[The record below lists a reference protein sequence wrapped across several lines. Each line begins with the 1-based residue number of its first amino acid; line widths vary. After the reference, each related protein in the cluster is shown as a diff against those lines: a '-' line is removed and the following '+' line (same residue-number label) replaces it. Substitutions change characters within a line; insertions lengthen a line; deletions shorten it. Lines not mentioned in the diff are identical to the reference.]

1 VIETALGMWG
11 AKITFV
17 DRLPARERGS
27 SLLRVQ
33 RSALVSTRLTLALV
47 LSVAGVACSKPTPGE
62 VLFLKLEEKQFFK
75 YAGGNAEKLRAEIRE
90 KGWPAIFGESGR
102 VFPSEGGLVLAKGG
116 VSRFIERLRPFL
128 EAQSVKVPEL
138 KDEVKQQSY
147 TLLVDGAPLPIWTPE
162 DLSRELGLQ
171 PGITGGLAVARSV
184 ALVNK
189 LLEGAGSQER
199 AYAIHSGTALSVM
212 FLTDD
217 LMAVIKADP
226 LAVPKY
232 IPYRP
237 TVDFPSFGQPQ

>member
-1 VIETALGMWG
+1 MWG
-11 AKITFV
+11 AKITFPEC
-17 DRLPARERGS
+17 LLAGEPGS
-27 SLLRVQ
+27 SLPRVK
-33 RSALVSTRLTLALV
+33 RSAFVAVRLALALAIGGAV
-47 LSVAGVACSKPTPGE
+47 TTCSKPTPGE

-90 KGWPAIFGESGR
+90 KGWPALFGESGR

-128 EAQSVKVPEL
+128 EAQSVKVPQL
-138 KDEVKQQSY
+138 KDDLKQQSY
-147 TLLVDGAPLPIWTPE
+147 TLLIDGAPLPIWTGD

-189 LLEGAGSQER
+189 LLEGAGSLER
-199 AYAIHSGTALSVM
+199 AYAIHSGSALSVM

>member
-1 VIETALGMWG
+1 V
-11 AKITFV
+11 K
-17 DRLPARERGS
+17 
-27 SLLRVQ
+27 
-33 RSALVSTRLTLALV
+33 RSAFVAVRLALA
-47 LSVAGVACSKPTPGE
+47 LAIGGAGTTCSKPTPGE

-75 YAGGNAEKLRAEIRE
+75 YAGGNAEKVRSEIRE
-90 KGWPAIFGESGR
+90 KGWPALFGESGR
-102 VFPSEGGLVLAKGG
+102 VFPSEGGLFLAKGG
-116 VSRFIERLRPFL
+116 VSRFIEKLRPFL
-128 EAQSVKVPEL
+128 EAQGVKVPQL
-138 KDEVKQQSY
+138 KDDMRQQSY
-147 TLLVDGAPLPIWTPE
+147 TLMVDGAPLPIWTAD

-189 LLEGAGSQER
+189 LLEGAGSLER
-199 AYAIHSGTALSVM
+199 AYAIHSGAALSVM

-232 IPYRP
+232 VPYRP